1 VAQRI
6 DAPTTLESTMDKIP
20 NGAWIVVADGTRARI
35 LCNVG
40 KDSHVSLTQQQ
51 LVEPANLDDD
61 GPAGRQPPETSAE
74 EIDEATFAKQLA
86 HRLNAA
92 ALKNEFAHLVLI
104 ADHQFPADH
113 GPVLPAGDRHRIGRD
128 LQRRRLDPHQPPR
141 RLRRGCTHREVARR
155 Q

>member
-1 VAQRI
+1 
-6 DAPTTLESTMDKIP
+6 MDKIP

-104 ADHQFPADH
+104 ADPQTLGQMRPLLHQETT
-113 GPVLPAGDRHRIGRD
+113 
-128 LQRRRLDPHQPPR
+128 RRLLGECAKTLTRAPLEDIER
-141 RLRRGCTHREVARR
+141 ALKAMD
-155 Q
+155 

>member
-1 VAQRI
+1 
-6 DAPTTLESTMDKIP
+6 MDKIP

-40 KDSHVSLTQQQ
+40 KDNRVSLTQQQ

-104 ADHQFPADH
+104 ADPQTLGQMRPLLHQETT
-113 GPVLPAGDRHRIGRD
+113 
-128 LQRRRLDPHQPPR
+128 RRLLGECAKTLTRAPLEDIER
-141 RLRRGCTHREVARR
+141 ALKAMA
-155 Q
+155 